1 MEAAAVWEEPVAG
14 AAVAGAAAASTDP
27 TEVLLRVE
35 LRQALLKAEP
45 PKAKGF
51 WG

>member
-1 MEAAAVWEEPVAG
+1 MEAAAVWEEP
-14 AAVAGAAAASTDP
+14 VAGAAAASTDP